1 MAVGFLPSLTAF
13 NLRAPL
19 LFTGGADYCQR
30 MSNGIT
36 PQEYDEPAEALE
48 EQLLFNLVY
57 ASTVSDGVSSADVDD
72 IISASHR
79 HNTLAGITG
88 ILVLGS
94 GVFFQWIEGPKAK
107 VMSLVKLIETDRRHE
122 LMTVLSTDEEIRER
136 IFPAWDMEL
145 VAADHIQEVL
155 QDALETA
162 RDDRSVAAL
171 QLLLQKVS

>member
-1 MAVGFLPSLTAF
+1 MKIVS
-13 NLRAPL
+13 
-19 LFTGGADYCQR
+19 
-30 MSNGIT
+30 T
-36 PQEYDEPAEALE
+36 PQEYDEPSEVLE
-48 EQLLFNLVY
+48 ERLLFNLVY
-57 ASTVSDGVSSADVDD
+57 ASTLTAGVSSADVDD

-79 HNTLAGITG
+79 NNSLVGITG

-94 GVFFQWIEGPKAK
+94 GVFFQWIEGPKEE

-145 VAADHIQEVL
+145 VDADHIQEVL

-162 RDDRSVAAL
+162 IDDRSVAAL
-171 QLLLQKVS
+171 QLLLQKVSQNTNTTL

>member
-1 MAVGFLPSLTAF
+1 MK
-13 NLRAPL
+13 
-19 LFTGGADYCQR
+19 
-30 MSNGIT
+30 NGIT
-36 PQEYDEPAEALE
+36 PQEYDEPAEALDG
-48 EQLLFNLVY
+48 QLLFNLVY

-94 GVFFQWIEGPKAK
+94 DVFFQWVEGRKEE
-107 VMSLVKLIETDRRHE
+107 VMGLVKLIETDRRHE

-171 QLLLQKVS
+171 QLLLQKVSQHTNPTS

>member
-1 MAVGFLPSLTAF
+1 MK
-13 NLRAPL
+13 
-19 LFTGGADYCQR
+19 
-30 MSNGIT
+30 NGIT

-48 EQLLFNLVY
+48 EHLLFNLVY
-57 ASTVSDGVSSADVDD
+57 ASTASDGVSSADVDD

-94 GVFFQWIEGPKAK
+94 DVFFQWIEGPKEE

-136 IFPAWDMEL
+136 IFSGL
-145 VAADHIQEVL
+145 GYG
-155 QDALETA
+155 TC
-162 RDDRSVAAL
+162 SC
-171 QLLLQKVS
+171 

>member
-1 MAVGFLPSLTAF
+1 MKIDS
-13 NLRAPL
+13 
-19 LFTGGADYCQR
+19 
-30 MSNGIT
+30 T
-36 PQEYDEPAEALE
+36 PKEYDEPAEALE
-48 EQLLFNLVY
+48 ERLVFNLVY
-57 ASTVSDGVSSADVDD
+57 ASTVADGVSSADVDD

-79 HNTLAGITG
+79 HNTSVGITG

-94 GVFFQWIEGPKAK
+94 GVFFQWIEGPKEQ

-136 IFPAWDMEL
+136 IFPSWDMEL
-145 VAADHIQEVL
+145 VDADHIQEVL

-171 QLLLQKVS
+171 ELLLQKVSQNTNTTP